1 MKYNY
6 IYIIGVVLAAL
17 AFTACSDDDDPRY
30 LDGLRV
36 SQSYLAFPADGG
48 SCTITVNASGDWEFT
63 DVPDW
68 LTISPAAGAAGQYE
82 VTFTATAATDTR
94 EKTIKLRSGDKTQEI
109 NLIQQTE
116 KQELQLSTCADVNK
130 NGVDG
135 KAYRVKGTV
144 TKVLNTQYGN
154 FYLNDGTDE
163 LYIYGTVDASGKYN
177 WASFNIEVGDEVM
190 VEGPRATYN
199 GTVELKDALFL
210 SVEKSLIKV
219 DSLDVENTLPLEGG
233 NFTVYLT
240 NKGNGITIN
249 IPEDAKSWLSV
260 TGIET
265 SGSLSRIKFHAAAN
279 AGGARTTTL
288 TFTTSDGKKNYTS
301 ETAITQD
308 GAIVAMTCA
317 DFNAQKNG
325 DALYKVTG
333 IITKIANTK
342 YGNFYIKDATGE
354 VYVYGTLTPEGEAQ
368 QFTTLGLSVGD
379 VVTIVGPKSTYNEK
393 PQMVNGVYQSHMDVE
408 TISLKDFMA
417 KADDKNTYYC
427 ISGIVCQPT
436 DDEKANNMKWDITT
450 YGNFVLEDAEGTRL
464 YIYGVYIG
472 WGTTDKKQFGQIG
485 TVHYG
490 IETKNVKEGDNIT
503 MIAYKTSY
511 NGLIEG
517 VGYYMSHETPAE
529 E

>member
-17 AFTACSDDDDPRY
+17 TFAACSDGEDTRY

-36 SQSYLAFPADGG
+36 SQSYVAFPADGG
-48 SCTITVNASGDWEFT
+48 SCTIKLDAAGDWEFT

-68 LTISPAAGAAGQYE
+68 LTITPAAGAAGQHE
-82 VTFTATAATDTR
+82 VTFTAGAATDTR
-94 EKTIKLRSGDKTQEI
+94 EKTIKLKVGEKIQEI
-109 NLIQQTE
+109 NIIQQTE

-144 TKVLNTQYGN
+144 TRVLNTQYGN
-154 FYLNDGTDE
+154 FYLNDGTDD

-190 VEGPRATYN
+190 VEGPRTTYN
-199 GTVELKDALFL
+199 GTVELKDATFL
-210 SVEKSLIKV
+210 SVVKSLIKV
-219 DSLDVENTLPLEGG
+219 DSLDVENALPLEG
-233 NFTVYLT
+233 NDFTVYLT

-249 IPEDAKSWLSV
+249 IPEDAKSWISV

-265 SGSLSRIKFHAAAN
+265 AGSLSRIKFHAAAN
-279 AGGARTTTL
+279 EGGARTTTL
-288 TFTTSDGKKNYTS
+288 TFTTSNGNKNYAS
-301 ETAITQD
+301 EVSVSQN

-317 DFNAQKNG
+317 DFNAQADG
-325 DALYKVTG
+325 DAQYKVTG
-333 IITKIANTK
+333 IVTELYTSDKQGK
-342 YGNFYIKDATGE
+342 SFYMQDYTGKML
-354 VYVYGTLTPEGEAQ
+354 VYRAEGFLDVAK
-368 QFTTLGLSVGD
+368 VGD
-379 VVTIVGPKSTYNEK
+379 VVTVTGKHGSYKDN
-393 PQMVNGVYQSHMDVE
+393 PQMTSGTCEVE
-408 TISLKDFMA
+408 KSVEAISLKDF
-417 KADDKNTYYC
+417 KEKDDDTNTFFL
-427 ISGIVCQPT
+427 IGGKVCEPT
-436 DDEKANNMKWDITT
+436 DEEKEGNMKWDITT

-472 WGTTDKKQFGQIG
+472 WGTTDKKQFGTLGVQ
-485 TVHYG
+485 
-490 IETKNVKEGDNIT
+490 EGDYIT

-511 NGLIEG
+511 KGLIEG
-517 VGYYMSHETPAE
+517 VGYYMSHATE

>member
-154 FYLNDGTDE
+154 FYLNDGTDD

-219 DSLDVENTLPLEGG
+219 DSLDAENTLPLEGG

-301 ETAITQD
+301 ETTITQD

-317 DFNAQKNG
+317 DFNAQADG
-325 DALYKVTG
+325 DAQYKVTG
-333 IITKIANTK
+333 IVTELYTSDKQGK
-342 YGNFYIKDATGE
+342 SFYIQDYTGKML
-354 VYVYGTLTPEGEAQ
+354 VYRAEGFLDVAK
-368 QFTTLGLSVGD
+368 VGD
-379 VVTIVGPKSTYNEK
+379 IVTVTGKHGSYKDN
-393 PQMVNGVYQSHMDVE
+393 PQMTSGICEVE
-408 TISLKDFMA
+408 KSIEAVSIKDFMT
-417 KADDKNTYYC
+417 KDDDTKTFFL
-427 ISGIVCQPT
+427 ISGKVCEPT
-436 DDEKANNMKWDITT
+436 EDEKANNMKWDITT

-472 WGTTDKKQFGQIG
+472 WGTTDKKQFGTLGVQ
-485 TVHYG
+485 
-490 IETKNVKEGDNIT
+490 EGDIIT

-511 NGLIEG
+511 KGLIEG